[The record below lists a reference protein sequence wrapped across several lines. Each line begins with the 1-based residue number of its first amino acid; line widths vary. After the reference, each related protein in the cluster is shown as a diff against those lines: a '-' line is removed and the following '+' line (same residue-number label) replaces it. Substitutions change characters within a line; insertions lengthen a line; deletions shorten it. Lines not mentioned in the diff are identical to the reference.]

1 MWLKNI
7 QQMKQ
12 YDYIII
18 GSGQAG
24 TPLAFSLAK
33 NGRVAIIEKGQLG
46 GTCVNHGC
54 IPTKTYIASA
64 RKIWDIA
71 HAEDFGIDNAHP
83 AKANLQKIKQR
94 KEAIIGADREGIE
107 KGFLNNENITLY
119 RGAAHFI
126 SDYEIAVN
134 GETITAKNIFI
145 NVGSRPHVPAAYRHT
160 PYFTNENILQA
171 TELPGHLI
179 IIGGSFI
186 GVEFAQMFK
195 RFGSKVTIVERGP
208 RLIKVEDEDVS
219 SSVADILQSDG
230 VDMIFNAYDIQTVVN
245 NDGSITVTTT
255 KDGLVSVTGSHI
267 LLAIGRMP
275 NTDTLQLQN
284 TGIKVN
290 ERGFI
295 EVNEYGQTNVPGIFA
310 MGDCN
315 GKGAFT
321 HTSYHDYQVVES
333 FISGKKTKKISD
345 RIITYGLFT
354 DPPLGRVG
362 MTKREAL
369 KKGHKVLLAHRT
381 MDTINRAKA
390 KGETKGFMQAIIDAD
405 THLFLGACVL
415 GVGGDEIIS
424 ALTNLM
430 YAKQPYTILRDAV
443 HIHPTVSELLPTTL
457 EDLTPLNEAT
467 FF

>member
-1 MWLKNI
+1 
-7 QQMKQ
+7 MKQ

-24 TPLAFSLAK
+24 TPMAFSLAK
-33 NGRVAIIEKGQLG
+33 SGRVAIIEKAQLG
-46 GTCVNHGC
+46 GTCVNNGC

-64 RKIWDIA
+64 RKMWDIS
-71 HAEDFGIDNAHP
+71 HAQDYGVDLP
-83 AKANLQKIKQR
+83 QSGKANMQKIKER
-94 KEAIIGADREGIE
+94 KEAIIGEDRNGIE
-107 KGFLNNENITLY
+107 KGFQDDKNITLY
-119 RGAAHFI
+119 RGEAHFVN
-126 SDYEIAVN
+126 DYEIAVN
-134 GETITAKNIFI
+134 GETLTAKNIFI
-145 NVGSRPHVPAAYRHT
+145 NVGSRPRVPEMYQHT
-160 PYFTNENILQA
+160 PYFTNENILQT
-171 TELPGHLI
+171 TELPEHLI

-208 RLIKVEDEDVS
+208 RLIKVEDEDIS
-219 SSVADILQSDG
+219 QAVADILKSDG
-230 VDMIFNAYDIQTVVN
+230 IDIILNADDIQTLQN
-245 NDGSITVTTT
+245 KDSSITVNAT
-255 KDGLVSVTGSHI
+255 KDKSVSVTGSHI

-284 TGIKVN
+284 TNIKVN
-290 ERGFI
+290 ERSFV
-295 EVNEYGQTNVPGIFA
+295 EVDDYGQTNVAGIFA

-321 HTSYHDYQVVES
+321 HTSYHDYQVVQS
-333 FISGKKTKKISD
+333 FLSGSKTRKISD
-345 RIITYGLFT
+345 RITTYGLFT

-362 MTKREAL
+362 MTKKEAL
-369 KKGHKVLLAHRT
+369 QKGYKILLAHRPMT
-381 MDTINRAKA
+381 KINRAKA

-430 YAKQPYTILRDAV
+430 YAKQPYTVLRDAV
-443 HIHPTVSELLPTTL
+443 HIHPTVSELLPTAL
-457 EDLTPLNEAT
+457 EDLTPLN
-467 FF
+467 